1 MPRLATRHSPSRTSG
16 SERVLTSHDER
27 LRGAAPIRREPPA
40 GALVFRS
47 PAVGARP
54 AGRVHA
60 LAPAGAAAGETRAR
74 RGAAPRIGTFSA
86 RAR

>member
-27 LRGAAPIRREPPA
+27 LRGAAPSRREPPA
-40 GALVFRS
+40 GAFVLRS
-47 PAVGARP
+47 PAVGARLV
-54 AGRVHA
+54 GRVHP
-60 LAPAGAAAGETRAR
+60 LAPAGADGEARGR